1 MTCRLHE
8 LSLIECKTVDCPCD
22 YCRTAI
28 VIHMRLHATWS
39 PSQLRGGQ
47 QGRRTLPM
55 LSITP

>member
-1 MTCRLHE
+1 MTYRLHE
-8 LSLIECKTVDCPCD
+8 LRSIECKTVDCPCGH
-22 YCRTAI
+22 CRIAT
-28 VIHMRLHATWS
+28 VIHMRLHRTWS